1 MTRPILKQIAL
12 TPLWVA
18 LLCLALPVWGQS
30 YPDRPVRIVVG
41 FPPGGSSDT
50 VARVVAQHLSPLLGQ
65 PVVVENKPGAG
76 GVIGSDQV
84 AKAAPDGHTLLLATA
99 GHSTAAAMMQK
110 LPFDAVK
117 DFAWITTVTTYPF
130 AIATA
135 ADSRI
140 KSLPD
145 LIAQAKAAPGKI
157 TYSSAGV
164 GTSHHL
170 LGEWLSSQAGIE
182 MNHIPFKGGT
192 SPLTEVLSGRV
203 DVMIETMTLVLPHI
217 KSGRLRGLAVT
228 SPEAKDYLPDVPP
241 ASKSVPGL
249 EFQSWLGIAAPAGTP
264 AAVIQKL
271 NADLRKVLSEPEVQK
286 RLAALGGGAAPVS
299 PAQMRDQVRSE
310 IERWKKLV
318 ADRHI
323 PRN

>member
-1 MTRPILKQIAL
+1 MKSNYKKIVL
-12 TPLWVA
+12 TPL
-18 LLCLALPVWGQS
+18 LLLFAAAASAQS
-30 YPDRPVRIVVG
+30 YPDRPIRLVVG

-76 GVIGSDQV
+76 GVIGTDTV

-130 AIATA
+130 AIATSA
-135 ADSRI
+135 GSDI
-140 KSLPD
+140 KSLEQ
-145 LIAQAKAAPGKI
+145 LIQKAKQNPGKV

-170 LGEWLSSQAGIE
+170 LGEWLSSEAGIE

-192 SPLTEVLSGRV
+192 SPLTEVLAGRV
-203 DVMIETMTLVLPHI
+203 DIMIETMTLVLPHM
-217 KSGRLRGLAVT
+217 KSGKLRGLGVT
-228 SPEAKDYLPDVPP
+228 SPEPKAYLPDVPP
-241 ASKSVPGL
+241 VSKTVPGIV
-249 EFQSWLGIAAPAGTP
+249 FQSWLGIAAPAGTP
-264 AAVIQKL
+264 PAVVDTL
-271 NADLRKVLSEPEVQK
+271 NRNLRKVLAEPEVEK
-286 RLAALGGGAAPVS
+286 RLAALGGGAAPVT
-299 PAQMRDQVRSE
+299 PEQMRQQVQTE
-310 IERWKKLV
+310 IDRWKKLV
-318 ADRHI
+318 DSRRI
-323 PRN
+323 ERQ

>member
-1 MTRPILKQIAL
+1 MRFFSFVFLSVIAL
-12 TPLWVA
+12 SAAAQT
-18 LLCLALPVWGQS
+18 

-76 GVIGSDQV
+76 GVIGSDAV
-84 AKAAPDGHTLLLATA
+84 AKAPPDGYTLLLATA
-99 GHSTAAAMMQK
+99 GHSTAAAIMQK
-110 LPFDAVK
+110 LPFDAIK
-117 DFAWITTVTTYPF
+117 DFAWVTTVTTYPF

-135 ADSRI
+135 ADSQI

-145 LIAQAKAAPGKI
+145 LIQKAKAAPGKV

-170 LGEWLSSQAGIE
+170 LGEWLSSLAGIE

-192 SPLTEVLSGRV
+192 SPLTEVLAGRV
-203 DVMIETMTLVLPHI
+203 DVMVETMTLVLPHI
-217 KSGRLRGLAVT
+217 KSGKLRGLAVT
-228 SPEAKDYLPDVPP
+228 SPEPKDYLPDVPP
-241 ASKSVPGL
+241 ASNTVPGL
-249 EFQSWLGIAAPAGTP
+249 VFQSWLGIAAPAGTP
-264 AAVIQKL
+264 DPIVQRL
-271 NADLRKVLSEPEVQK
+271 NSDLRKALSEPEVQK
-286 RLAALGGGAAPVS
+286 RLAALGGGAAPVA
-299 PAQMRDQVRSE
+299 PDEMRRQVEAE

-318 ADRHI
+318 HSRGI
-323 PRN
+323 QRN

>member
-1 MTRPILKQIAL
+1 MRFFSFVFLYVFAAAATAQA
-12 TPLWVA
+12 
-18 LLCLALPVWGQS
+18 

-76 GVIGSDQV
+76 GVIGSDAV
-84 AKAAPDGHTLLLATA
+84 AKAPPDGYTLLLATA
-99 GHSTAAAMMQK
+99 GHSTAAAIMQK

-135 ADSRI
+135 SDSSI
-140 KSLPD
+140 KSLED
-145 LIAQAKAAPGKI
+145 LIAKAKTAPGKI

-170 LGEWLSSQAGIE
+170 LGEWLSSLAGIE

-192 SPLTEVLSGRV
+192 SPLTEVLAGRV
-203 DVMIETMTLVLPHI
+203 DVMVETMTLVLPHM
-217 KSGRLRGLAVT
+217 KSGKLRGLAVT
-228 SPEAKDYLPDVPP
+228 SPEPKDYLPDVPP
-241 ASKSVPGL
+241 ASRTVPGL
-249 EFQSWLGIAAPAGTP
+249 VFQSWLGIAAPAGTP
-264 AAVIQKL
+264 AAVVDSL
-271 NADLRKVLSEPEVQK
+271 NKNLRKALAEPEVQK
-286 RLAALGGGAAPVS
+286 RLAALGGGAAPVA
-299 PAQMRDQVRSE
+299 PEEMRRQVEAE

-318 ADRHI
+318 DSRGI
-323 PRN
+323 QRN

>member
-1 MTRPILKQIAL
+1 MAINAFAGMTRFL
-12 TPLWVA
+12 LWIMGA
-18 LLCLALPVWGQS
+18 AFAASAHSQT

-76 GVIGSDQV
+76 GVIGSDAV
-84 AKAAPDGHTLLLATA
+84 AKAAPDGYTLLLATA

-130 AIATA
+130 AIATSS
-135 ADSRI
+135 DSPI
-140 KSLPD
+140 KSLED
-145 LIAQAKAAPGKI
+145 LVKRAKASPGKI

-192 SPLTEVLSGRV
+192 SPLTEVLAGRV
-203 DVMIETMTLVLPHI
+203 DVMIETMTLVLPHL
-217 KSGRLRGLAVT
+217 KSGKLRGLAVT
-228 SPEAKDYLPDVPP
+228 SPEPKEYLPDVPP
-241 ASKSVPGL
+241 ASKTVPGL
-249 EFQSWLGIAAPAGTP
+249 VFQSWLGIAAPAGTP
-264 AAVIQKL
+264 EPVVQRL
-271 NADLRKVLSEPEVQK
+271 NADLRKALGAPEVQK
-286 RLAALGGGAAPVS
+286 RLAALGGGAAPVN
-299 PAQMRDQVRSE
+299 PDEMRRQVETE

-318 ADRHI
+318 ESRGI

>member
-1 MTRPILKQIAL
+1 
-12 TPLWVA
+12 
-18 LLCLALPVWGQS
+18 
-30 YPDRPVRIVVG
+30 
-41 FPPGGSSDT
+41 
-50 VARVVAQHLSPLLGQ
+50 
-65 PVVVENKPGAG
+65 VVENVGGGGGSIGA
-76 GVIGSDQV
+76 DQV

-135 ADSRI
+135 SDSQI

-145 LIAQAKAAPGKI
+145 LIAKAKASPGRI
-157 TYSSAGV
+157 TYSSAGI

-170 LGEWLSSQAGIE
+170 LGEWLSSEAGIE

-203 DVMIETMTLVLPHI
+203 DVMIETMTLVLPHM
-217 KSGRLRGLAVT
+217 KSGKLRGLAVT
-228 SPEAKDYLPDVPP
+228 SPEPKDYLPDVPP

-249 EFQSWLGIAAPAGTP
+249 VFQSWLGIAAPAGTP
-264 AAVIQKL
+264 ATIIDSL
-271 NADLRKVLSEPEVQK
+271 NKDLRKALAEPEVQK

-299 PAQMRDQVRSE
+299 PEQMRAQVQAE

-318 ADRHI
+318 EARNI

>member
-1 MTRPILKQIAL
+1 MRIFSFVFL
-12 TPLWVA
+12 VA
-18 LLCLALPVWGQS
+18 LAASAAAQT

-76 GVIGSDQV
+76 GVIGSDTV

-117 DFAWITTVTTYPF
+117 DFAWVTTVTTYPF
-130 AIATA
+130 AIATS
-135 ADSRI
+135 ADSPIR
-140 KSLPD
+140 SLED
-145 LIAQAKAAPGKI
+145 LVKKAKAAPGKI

-192 SPLTEVLSGRV
+192 SPLTEVLAGRV
-203 DVMIETMTLVLPHI
+203 DVMIETMTLTLPHL
-217 KSGRLRGLAVT
+217 KSGKLRGLAVT
-228 SPEAKDYLPDVPP
+228 SPEPKDYLPDVPP
-241 ASKSVPGL
+241 ASKTVPGL
-249 EFQSWLGIAAPAGTP
+249 VFQSWLGIAAPAATP
-264 AAVIQKL
+264 SAVVDSL
-271 NADLRKVLSEPEVQK
+271 NKSLRKVLAEPEVQK
-286 RLAALGGGAAPVS
+286 RLAALGGGAAPVA
-299 PAQMRDQVRSE
+299 PEQMREQVQTE

-318 ADRHI
+318 ASRGI
-323 PRN
+323 QRN